1 MKITE
6 IQRRR
11 YEARL
16 QELKDEEPKLQEQVV
31 FAKELGDFS
40 ENSELDSARADLNNN
55 KTEQSYIG
63 NLLESSEIVS
73 YDDSSLITQGSMVE
87 VTCPAYNNG
96 EKLVLLVSD
105 SGDSLLEGVL
115 NTKSA
120 LGKQVLGNVDGEFKV
135 NGNTFF
141 VRKIPKPNI
150 DEFIA
155 KYPSLSEG
163 LKRYFDANLEVVKV
177 DKSQDT
183 INGNKVVEPSTDL
196 GLNINPN
203 EQEIID
209 IDVFNE

>member
-16 QELKDEEPKLQEQVV
+16 QELKSEEPKLQEQVI

-55 KTEQSYIG
+55 KTEQSYIS

-73 YDDSSLITQGSMVE
+73 YDDSALITQGSMVE

-135 NGNTFF
+135 NGNTFC

-155 KYPSLSEG
+155 KYPS
-163 LKRYFDANLEVVKV
+163 
-177 DKSQDT
+177 
-183 INGNKVVEPSTDL
+183 
-196 GLNINPN
+196 
-203 EQEIID
+203 
-209 IDVFNE
+209 

>member
-16 QELKDEEPKLQEQVV
+16 QELKSEEPKLQEQVI

-55 KTEQSYIG
+55 KTEQSYIS

-73 YDDSSLITQGSMVE
+73 YDDSALITQGSMVE

-163 LKRYFDANLEVVKV
+163 LKRYFDSNLELVE
-177 DKSQDT
+177 
-183 INGNKVVEPSTDL
+183 INKENDSIDGQQVITPSDDFR
-196 GLNINPN
+196 LNANDS
-203 EQEIID
+203 EIID
-209 IDVFNE
+209 IDISVE

>member
-1 MKITE
+1 M
-6 IQRRR
+6 
-11 YEARL
+11 
-16 QELKDEEPKLQEQVV
+16 

-55 KTEQSYIG
+55 NTEQSYIS

-73 YDDSSLITQGSMVE
+73 YNDSALITQGSMVE

-120 LGKQVLGNVDGEFKV
+120 LGKQVLGNVDGEFEV

-150 DEFIA
+150 DDFIA

-163 LKRYFDANLEVVKV
+163 LKRYFDSNLELVEVNKENDSIDGQQVITPSDDFRLNPVV
-177 DKSQDT
+177 S
-183 INGNKVVEPSTDL
+183 
-196 GLNINPN
+196 
-203 EQEIID
+203 EIID
-209 IDVFNE
+209 IDISVE

>member
-16 QELKDEEPKLQEQVV
+16 QELKDEEPKLQEQVM

-55 KTEQSYIG
+55 KTEQSYIS

-73 YDDSSLITQGSMVE
+73 YDDSALITQGSMVE

-163 LKRYFDANLEVVKV
+163 LKRYFDSNLEL
-177 DKSQDT
+177 
-183 INGNKVVEPSTDL
+183 VEVSKENNSIDGQQVITPSDDFKL
-196 GLNINPN
+196 NPN
-203 EQEIID
+203 DSEIID
-209 IDVFNE
+209 IDISVE

>member
-16 QELKDEEPKLQEQVV
+16 QELKSEEPKLQEQVI

-55 KTEQSYIG
+55 KTEQSYIS

-73 YDDSSLITQGSMVE
+73 YDDSALITQGSMVE

-163 LKRYFDANLEVVKV
+163 LKRYFDSNLELVE
-177 DKSQDT
+177 
-183 INGNKVVEPSTDL
+183 INKENDSIDGQQVITPSDDFR
-196 GLNINPN
+196 LNTNDS
-203 EQEIID
+203 EIID
-209 IDVFNE
+209 IDISVE

>member
-16 QELKDEEPKLQEQVV
+16 QELKDEEPKLQEQVM

-55 KTEQSYIG
+55 KTEQSYIS

-73 YDDSSLITQGSMVE
+73 YDDSALITQGSMVE

-163 LKRYFDANLEVVKV
+163 LKRYFDSNLELVEV
-177 DKSQDT
+177 
-183 INGNKVVEPSTDL
+183 NKENNSIDGQQVITPSDDFKL
-196 GLNINPN
+196 NPN
-203 EQEIID
+203 DSEIID
-209 IDVFNE
+209 IDISVE

>member
-16 QELKDEEPKLQEQVV
+16 QELKDEEPKLQEQVM

-55 KTEQSYIG
+55 KTEQSYIS

-73 YDDSSLITQGSMVE
+73 YDDSALITQGSMVE

-96 EKLVLLVSD
+96 EKLILLVSD

-163 LKRYFDANLEVVKV
+163 LKRYFDSNLELVEVNKEN
-177 DKSQDT
+177 DS
-183 INGNKVVEPSTDL
+183 INGQQVITPSDDFR
-196 GLNINPN
+196 LNPSDS
-203 EQEIID
+203 EIID
-209 IDVFNE
+209 IDISVE

>member
-16 QELKDEEPKLQEQVV
+16 QELKDEEPKLQEQVM

-55 KTEQSYIG
+55 NTEQSYIS

-73 YDDSSLITQGSMVE
+73 YNDSALITQGSMVE

-120 LGKQVLGNVDGEFKV
+120 LGKQVLGNVDGEFEV

-150 DEFIA
+150 DDFIA

-163 LKRYFDANLEVVKV
+163 LKRYFDSNLELVEV
-177 DKSQDT
+177 
-183 INGNKVVEPSTDL
+183 NKENDSIDGQQVITPSDDFR
-196 GLNINPN
+196 LNPDDS
-203 EQEIID
+203 EIID
-209 IDVFNE
+209 IDISVE